1 MKILEEA
8 ETYDNYDD
16 KIKLIFRYLGMV
28 DQRLREQLINLGM
41 KDKQEL
47 YNIIDEYIAMRL

>member
-1 MKILEEA
+1 
-8 ETYDNYDD
+8 
-16 KIKLIFRYLGMV
+16 MV

-47 YNIIDEYIAMRL
+47 YNIIDEYIAMKTYEYYSRTILQRFQYR